1 MSLLFLFFMALNSDK
16 VLEVRLVEEAPV
28 IDGVLKE
35 VWDIA
40 DSATNFIQ
48 ILPYERQSPSERT
61 VVYLLQDEDNL
72 YVAFHAYTDKYKC
85 ICCQGGREDYVTLF
99 LDPFGSKNTAYY
111 FTVKASGHITVEN
124 DGLVLD
130 DGRRRDDTWDG
141 VWYQGVKVYD
151 DYYTVEMKIPFKSI
165 RYKKGLSEWGVNF
178 RRYVTKNNEYDNWT
192 EVEAINRDMV
202 SSYGV
207 LKGITPKSVGY
218 HFELYPE
225 VFVRYDKAEEK
236 GGVYKLRCSLN
247 FKWDFTS
254 EGTINAAINPDFA
267 QIEADPFTL
276 NLSRYPVYLEEK
288 RPFFLEGS
296 EIFRFSNF
304 VEGSD
309 FFSPLNIFYSRRIG
323 RSVNGEIVPIL
334 GGMKLTNR
342 SSNWSF
348 GLLTAYTD
356 SLREEQKR
364 GFGVARLSRRV
375 LKNSQVGMLFSGS
388 TANRDNYNYA
398 LGIDGSY
405 LSGMKQLIF
414 QCAMSERNGRKGWAF
429 SLGYYGFT
437 RRFMSI
443 AVLETVNDLF
453 DVSDIGYMP
462 WLGLKRVLLIT
473 GPYVNYKEGFLRRIT
488 IAPLFS
494 ARKELAN
501 SNWSKVGG
509 FFINTNF
516 RNGWGIYFEV
526 DAGSHYQADTNY
538 FYRSANL
545 SVWGSAEKYSI
556 NFGGYYG
563 YQYNYRREFIGYQGS
578 NWFSLTYT
586 PISRISLILDGN
598 MWTEWDTTNKIIA
611 VTPRVTPR
619 IRLNL
624 RKDME
629 LSIFN
634 EFVMKTPY
642 TYFGETEL
650 ISNRIGL
657 LFSWNFKPKSWL
669 YIALNDYR
677 IQNESG
683 ILQNENQI
691 GAIKAKYLMYF

>member
-1 MSLLFLFFMALNSDK
+1 MALNSGK
-16 VLEVRLVEEAPV
+16 VLEVRLVDEAPV
-28 IDGVLKE
+28 IDGVLEE
-35 VWDIA
+35 VWNIA

-48 ILPYERQSPSERT
+48 ILPYERQSPSEKT

-111 FTVKASGHITVEN
+111 FTVKVSGQIAVEN

-130 DGRRRDDTWDG
+130 DGRRRDNTWDG

-151 DYYTVEMKIPFKSI
+151 DYYAVEMKIPFKSI

-202 SSYGV
+202 SAYGV

-218 HFELYPE
+218 HFELYPQ
-225 VFVRYDKAEEK
+225 VFVRYDKAEEQE
-236 GGVYKLRCSLN
+236 GVYKLRSSLD

-254 EGTINAAINPDFA
+254 EGTINATINPDFA

-276 NLSRYPVYLEEK
+276 NLSRYPLYLEER

-334 GGMKLTNR
+334 GGLKLTNKSR
-342 SSNWSF
+342 DWSF
-348 GLLTAYTD
+348 GLLGAYTD
-356 SLREEQKR
+356 LLREEPKR
-364 GFGVARLSRRV
+364 GFGVARLRRRV
-375 LKNSQVGMLFSGS
+375 LENSQLGMLFSGS

-398 LGIDGSY
+398 VGVDGTY
-405 LSGMKQLIF
+405 LSGMKQFIF
-414 QCAMSERNGRKGWAF
+414 QSAMSERNGKKGWAL
-429 SLGYYGFT
+429 SSGYYGYS

-443 AVLETVNDLF
+443 AVFEVMNDSF
-453 DVSDIGYMP
+453 DVSDIGYAP
-462 WLGLKRVLLIT
+462 WAGHKRILLIT
-473 GPYVNYKEGFLRRIT
+473 GPYKNYDKGFLRRII

-494 ARKELAN
+494 ARKEPGG
-501 SNWSKVGG
+501 SNWSNVGG
-509 FFINTNF
+509 FFINTSF
-516 RNGWGIYFEV
+516 RNGWGFYLEV

-538 FYRSANL
+538 FYRAANL

-556 NFGGYYG
+556 NLGGYYG
-563 YQYNYRREFIGYQGS
+563 YQYNYRREFIAYQGS
-578 NWFSLTYT
+578 NWLSLTYT
-586 PISRISLILDGN
+586 PIPRISFILNGN
-598 MWTEWDTTNKIIA
+598 MWTEWDTTNTIIA

-677 IQNESG
+677 IQDEIGNM
-683 ILQNENQI
+683 QFENQI
-691 GAIKAKYLMYF
+691 GVIKAKYLVYF